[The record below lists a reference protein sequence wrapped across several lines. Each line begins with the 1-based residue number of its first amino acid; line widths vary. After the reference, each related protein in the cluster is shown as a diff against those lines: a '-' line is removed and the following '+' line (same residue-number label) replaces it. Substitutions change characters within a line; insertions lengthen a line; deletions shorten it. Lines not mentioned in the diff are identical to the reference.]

1 MTTLI
6 NQNQLNTAKLYSTRY
21 DFIKTLPQKISCV
34 EAGVLAGDFALK
46 ILEHAQPSIF
56 HLVDPFQD
64 LDYFANEYGG
74 TRWDFPEEHYVF
86 VRNRFK
92 NNSNVILNS
101 EKFEKFAMEQEKLN
115 NKFDF
120 IYIDYE
126 HTYGA
131 TKEALWLSSK
141 ILEKNGILGFN
152 DYNIYENNTK
162 TGEKMGTVPAIN
174 DFLFRNPDWYVYA
187 FAFNDNLTSDIYLKR
202 S

>member
-1 MTTLI
+1 MTALI
-6 NQNQLNTAKLYSTRY
+6 NQKQIDGAKLYSTRY
-21 DFIKTLPQKISCV
+21 EFIKTLPKKISCV

-46 ILEHAQPSIF
+46 ILDSVGPSVL
-56 HLVDPFQD
+56 HLIDPFED

-74 TRWDFPEEHYVF
+74 ARWDYREEHYKF
-86 VRNRFK
+86 VSNRFK
-92 NNSNVILNS
+92 KNTNVVLHRA
-101 EKFEKFAMEQEKLN
+101 KFEKFATEQMELQ

-126 HTYGA
+126 HTYSA
-131 TKEALWLSSK
+131 TREALWLSTNIVS
-141 ILEKNGILGFN
+141 EGGIVGFN

-162 TGEKMGTVPAIN
+162 NGEKMGTVPAIN
-174 DFLFRNPDWYVYA
+174 DFLFRNPEWHVYA

>member
-6 NQNQLNTAKLYSTRY
+6 NQKQVDGAKLYSTRY
-21 DFIKTLPQKISCV
+21 EFIKTLPQKISCV

-46 ILEHAQPSIF
+46 ILENVEPSIF
-56 HLVDPFQD
+56 HLIDPFEN

-74 TRWDFPEEHYVF
+74 TRWDFPEDHYDF
-86 VRNRFK
+86 VLNRFK
-92 NNSNVILNS
+92 KNNNVVLHK
-101 EKFEKFAMEQEKLN
+101 ERFEKFATQQIELN

-126 HTYGA
+126 HTYEA
-131 TKEALWLSSK
+131 TREALWLSSK

-174 DFLFRNPDWYVYA
+174 DFLFRNPDWHVYA